1 MKAYERLAPLGA
13 WTQNA
18 FARDETRCCVDAR
31 NPSAVQWCAI
41 GAIRSCYD
49 PFSMEYVE
57 AHEKVIAH
65 LASKGITQPLHAWND
80 SPGRKQKEVVML
92 LKEVDV

>member
-18 FARDETRCCVDAR
+18 FARDENRYCVNPDS
-31 NPSAVQWCAI
+31 PSAVQWCAI
-41 GAIRSCYD
+41 GALRSCYD
-49 PFSMEYVE
+49 PFSLEYAE
-57 AHEKVIAH
+57 AHHKV
-65 LASKGITQPLHAWND
+65 LARLTAKGFTGSIQAWND
-80 SPGRKQKEVVML
+80 SPYRKHKEVVML